1 MNVVNKPFL
10 NVSEI
15 SALNISDRVIGGLVV
30 KNPPA
35 CDTGDTGSIP
45 GSGISPGEVND
56 NPLQYFCLGNSM
68 DRGAWGAA
76 VHGVSKESDMTD

>member
-1 MNVVNKPFL
+1 MGKEF
-10 NVSEI
+10 
-15 SALNISDRVIGGLVV
+15 
-30 KNPPA
+30 A

-56 NPLQYFCLGNSM
+56 NPLQYFCLENSM

-76 VHGVSKESDMTD
+76 VHGVSKESDMTGCLSTHTVTSGDK

>member
-1 MNVVNKPFL
+1 MWCLTSKGKQHV
-10 NVSEI
+10 
-15 SALNISDRVIGGLVV
+15 DIGLPDGSRG
-30 KNPPA
+30 KEPA